1 MLTSLQTPA
10 PTHTNTH
17 RHSSHFSQKYSN
29 FFWQHFRTQV
39 SLLSLLGTS
48 NLTTGTSNSTSRPI
62 FSPKIHFAQILSQN
76 FCNKPKRSNRHN
88 REEGRG
94 TTTLAFRTTTTTKA
108 AYWGGVNP
116 PKKLCN
122 AMPSNI

>member
-1 MLTSLQTPA
+1 MWTSLQTPA
-10 PTHTNTH
+10 LTHTH
-17 RHSSHFSQKYSN
+17 LSLHFSQKYLNS
-29 FFWQHFRTQV
+29 FWQHFRTQGPV
-39 SLLSLLGTS
+39 LSHLGTS
-48 NLTTGTSNSTSRPI
+48 TLTSGTRNSTSRPI
-62 FSPKIHFAQILSQN
+62 FSPKINFAPILSQN
-76 FCNKPKRSNRHN
+76 FCNKPERTNCRN

-94 TTTLAFRTTTTTKA
+94 TSTLAFRTTTTTKA